1 MANLAEAASSRYDAI
16 ALLNVLDSCDE
27 PQALLRGAAGLLSA
41 DGLLLL
47 ESVVPFCPRVYKGA
61 WGAVNAH
68 RPPISPLGISAAFRC
83 RGVKF
88 GLARGK
94 SFEGV
99 AAGFVAAAVEGLD
112 LEVVAWTRLPYIS
125 SGDEW
130 ASHDVLDA
138 ALFVLRRRRV

>member
-1 MANLAEAASSRYDAI
+1 MAEPQFTDAI

-41 DGLLLL
+41 HGLILL
-47 ESVVPFCPRVYKGA
+47 ESVVPFCPRVYQGE

-68 RPPISPLGISAAFRC
+68 RPPRSPLGVPAAFRC

-88 GLARGK
+88 GLARGQ

-99 AAGFVAAAVEGLD
+99 AAGC
-112 LEVVAWTRLPYIS
+112 R
-125 SGDEW
+125 
-130 ASHDVLDA
+130 
-138 ALFVLRRRRV
+138 